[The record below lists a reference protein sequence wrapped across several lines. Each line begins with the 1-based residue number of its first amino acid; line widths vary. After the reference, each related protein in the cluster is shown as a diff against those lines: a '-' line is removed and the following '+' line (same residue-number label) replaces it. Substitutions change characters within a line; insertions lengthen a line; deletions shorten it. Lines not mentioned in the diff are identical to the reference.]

1 MWDFGLKT
9 SSDIMEGH
17 HVERRII
24 LKTNLEMRWESV
36 DCIRLDQDG
45 GAGRGSLQTFVYAV
59 MKLLVPQKSAIC

>member
-45 GAGRGSLQTFVYAV
+45 GGGGARYR
-59 MKLLVPQKSAIC
+59 LLFMR